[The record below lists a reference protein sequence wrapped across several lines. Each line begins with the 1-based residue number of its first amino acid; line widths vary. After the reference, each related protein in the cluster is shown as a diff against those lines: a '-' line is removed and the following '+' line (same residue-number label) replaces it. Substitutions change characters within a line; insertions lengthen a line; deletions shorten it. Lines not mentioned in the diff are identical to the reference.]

1 MVNFTS
7 KDIPV
12 PVRQFIQD
20 IDKTGVDKVSAVYHP
35 AMDTTS
41 VSFRMQSQAQEVLGS
56 TAELNN
62 DGELEF
68 LQIRMP
74 TYEVEPE
81 KFQPENYEEAKG
93 KAIQDKYEEIGQKI
107 VDVIGK
113 YINLDFRYGIVQD
126 KGIEMRLGHPPAGH
140 RETGTIHLTFD
151 RIYEGGDVTQAT
163 AKINKQQALKIISDL
178 NSMWAKEYSDITVS
192 RLNQKTRR

>member
-1 MVNFTS
+1 MVNFTNT
-7 KDIPV
+7 DIPV
-12 PVRQFIQD
+12 PVRQFVQD
-20 IDKTGVDKVSAVYHP
+20 LDDAGVDKVSAVHHP
-35 AMDTTS
+35 VMDTTS
-41 VSFRMQSQAQEVLGS
+41 VSFRMKAQVQDVLGS

-74 TYEVEPE
+74 TYEVEPD
-81 KFQPENYEEAKG
+81 KFQPESYEQAKG

-107 VDVIGK
+107 VGVLGR
-113 YINLDFRYGIVQD
+113 YIDIDFRYGVVQNR
-126 KGIEMRLGHPPAGH
+126 GVELRLDHPPAGH

-151 RIYEGGDVTQAT
+151 RIYEGGDVTEST
-163 AKINKQQALKIISDL
+163 AKINKPQALKIISDL
-178 NSMWAKEYSDITVS
+178 NSMWAREYSGITVS